1 MYLQCDERNPDL
13 QLSFRARGRFS
24 SDGWLLAGLIV
35 VISAVI
41 LALAGITFFLTE
53 HVRVVSLRQN
63 QTKAIYL
70 AQAGVM
76 QAIYDFRTSASG
88 NGFTPGTY
96 DAVPGD
102 SGAPGLGDDDVFILG
117 GQGADF
123 LLAAMIPATLGSTN
137 SNPGGGCSGG
147 TSRNRLESWTL
158 RNVRLDSAISFSQI
172 IVTWNAQTAGQGVVR
187 LDFNGISAD
196 WTAPGCNPVASGVP
210 IPVPT
215 QTINAGSSWGTNRV
229 WFATSTMGGQTWIE
243 IAFVMD
249 DNPNPPSTRRARFV
263 VGNHTASSASFTIK
277 SIGEV
282 RSNSFPFTVWRRL
295 QAEYRLNDADTN
307 VSDLQ
312 ELGKITTDTA
322 LLIAP
327 PVPADERP
335 GYKEL
340 AQRQP

>member
-1 MYLQCDERNPDL
+1 MPSVRPRPLHDK
-13 QLSFRARGRFS
+13 
-24 SDGWLLAGLIV
+24 GWLLVGLIIL
-35 VISAVI
+35 ISAVI

-53 HVRVVSLRQN
+53 HLRTISLRQN

-70 AQAGVM
+70 AHAGLM
-76 QAIYDFRTSASG
+76 QAIYDFRTSAGG

-102 SGAPGLGDDDVFILG
+102 AGAPGLGDDDVFIIG
-117 GQGADF
+117 GEAADF
-123 LLAAMIPATLGSTN
+123 LLAAMIPATLNLTN
-137 SNPGGGCSGG
+137 ANPGGGCGGG
-147 TSRNRLESWTL
+147 TPRNRLEGWTL
-158 RNVRLDSAISFSQI
+158 RNVRLDSAISFNQV
-172 IVTWNAQTAGQGVVR
+172 IVTWNAPTAGQGVVR
-187 LDFNGISAD
+187 LDFNGNAAD
-196 WTAPGCNPVASGVP
+196 WTAPGCNPFASGVP

-215 QTINAGSSWGTNRV
+215 QTINAGSFWDTNRV
-229 WFATSTMGGQTWIE
+229 WFATDTMGSQAWIE
-243 IAFVMD
+243 LAFVMT
-249 DNPNPPSTRRARFV
+249 DNPNPSSTRRARFV
-263 VGNHTASSASFTIK
+263 IGTPTASSASFTIK

-282 RSNSFPFTVWRRL
+282 RSSSFPFTTWRRL

-340 AQRQP
+340 AQKQP